1 MSSSLFEEAI
11 ADAKKI
17 REVAEENAKKAVLEA
32 VTPKIKEFIESQ
44 ILEQDEDKKEE
55 KDDEGKNEGSCSMT
69 AEGHCSASH
78 GKSEGKATGRKCTN
92 CGGMIY
98 EAEEKVELDE
108 SAISA
113 LLDLIGESN
122 EDLTYR
128 SRGVANH
135 AIREAVSRLTAS
147 EKQKL
152 FSMAENFGSR
162 AESLKS
168 RDLYNLK
175 ENNNM
180 STEKYYE
187 IDLKTL
193 REALDQ
199 SEGMGVDHMSELMNE
214 EEEELAMPEEDD
226 ALLADD
232 MADAPA
238 DDMGAEGDMISRDE
252 VERQI
257 EELIAD
263 LGLDIGEDAGPEE
276 MEDMDLEGPEGMEDE
291 EMPEDEELNEV
302 FDIDPRMLQQEL
314 RRIRSLSEASEKG
327 LAHEKGGIAK
337 DFEAHFGGKGSANV
351 KGGDF
356 GGGKPGKDVLA
367 EMRYALRNQRR
378 QNGALQNKLTKYRS
392 AVNTLREQL
401 EELNLF
407 NAKLLY
413 VNKLLQNKTISESQ
427 KRSVVQALDEAQDL
441 REAKVLYKSLTES
454 FSQAKTSSKGSLT
467 ESVRLGGSSRTT
479 RSASSTQASGE
490 VDRWARLAGLKK

>member
-32 VTPKIKEFIESQ
+32 VTPKIREFIESQ
-44 ILEQDEDKKEE
+44 ILEQEEDKEM
-55 KDDEGKNEGSCSMT
+55 NEGACYETS
-69 AEGHCSASH
+69 EGHCSESAA
-78 GKSEGKATGRKCTN
+78 KNEGAGRKCTN
-92 CGGMIY
+92 CGGMIKAN
-98 EAEEKVELDE
+98 ENKESENEGMVELDE

-113 LLDLIGESN
+113 LMDLIGEDGK
-122 EDLTYR
+122 DLTYR
-128 SRGVANH
+128 SRDVAGK
-135 AIREAVSRLTAS
+135 AISEAVSRLTAA

-152 FSMAENFGSR
+152 FSMSQKINNH
-162 AESLKS
+162 AESLNS

-180 STEKYYE
+180 SGEKYYE

-193 REALDQ
+193 REALED
-199 SEGMGVDHMSELMNE
+199 ENENIDNPMSELLYEEDE
-214 EEEELAMPEEDD
+214 EEIDSELPEIDD
-226 ALLADD
+226 NLLADELAD
-232 MADAPA
+232 DAP
-238 DDMGAEGDMISRDE
+238 EGEMISRDE

-257 EELIAD
+257 QELIDD
-263 LGLDIGEDAGPEE
+263 LGLDLAADEGPAEEEEIIDADDEGEE
-276 MEDMDLEGPEGMEDE
+276 M
-291 EMPEDEELNEV
+291 NEV
-302 FDIDPRMLQQEL
+302 FDIDPKMLQQEL

-327 LAHEKGGIAK
+327 LAHETGAAK
-337 DFEAHFGGKGSANV
+337 DYEHHFGGKGSANS

-378 QNGALQNKLTKYRS
+378 QNTSLQTKLTKYRG

-413 VNKLLQNKTISESQ
+413 VNKLLQNKQISESQ
-427 KRSVVQALDEAQDL
+427 KRSIVQALDEAKDL

-454 FSQAKTSSKGSLT
+454 FAQPKSSRRGSLT

-479 RSASSTQASGE
+479 KSASSQQASGE
-490 VDRWARLAGLKK
+490 VDRWARLAGLK